1 MLSAYRQTPYNSHMK
16 CVIII
21 GPQAVG
27 KMTVGRAIA
36 EKTGYKLLHN
46 HMTIDFILNFFE
58 WDSDAFKRLDNLFRF
73 SLMEEVAKSDLPG
86 FIFTFMF
93 ALNRPEDWEYVRKIE
108 GVFHAQDHE
117 VVYLELEASEDV
129 RNERN
134 TTPLRLEHKPSKRNI
149 EESQKRFLEFGKNYR
164 LNSEPGEFEGRKHLR
179 INNEKLSPKE
189 VAKKAIREFS
199 L

>member
-1 MLSAYRQTPYNSHMK
+1 MK

-58 WDSDAFKRLDNLFRF
+58 WGSDAFKRLDNLFRF
-73 SLMEEVAKSDLPG
+73 SLMEEAANSDLPG

-93 ALNRPEDWEYVRKIE
+93 ALNRPEDWEYVQRIE
-108 GVFHAQDHE
+108 EVFQSKGHE
-117 VVYLELEASEDV
+117 VVYLELEAGLEV
-129 RNERN
+129 RKKRN

-149 EESQKRFLEFGKNYR
+149 EESQKRFLEFGKEYR
-164 LNSEPGEFEGRKHLR
+164 LNSKPGEFEGRKHLR
-179 INNEKLSPKE
+179 INNENLSPEE
-189 VAKKAIREFS
+189 VAERAIRE
-199 L
+199 LRL

>member
-1 MLSAYRQTPYNSHMK
+1 MK

-58 WDSDAFKRLDNLFRF
+58 WGSDAFKRLDNLFRF
-73 SLMEEVAKSDLPG
+73 SLMEEVASSDLPG

-93 ALNRPEDWEYVRKIE
+93 ALNRPEDWEYARRIE
-108 GVFHAQDHE
+108 DVFQSKGHE
-117 VVYLELEASEDV
+117 VVYLELEADLEV
-129 RNERN
+129 RKERN

-149 EESQKRFLEFGKNYR
+149 EESQKRFLEFGKDYR
-164 LNSEPGEFEGRKHLR
+164 LNSEPGEFEGRNHLR
-179 INNEKLSPKE
+179 INNENLSPEE
-189 VAKKAIREFS
+189 VADRAIRE
-199 L
+199 LEL

>member
-1 MLSAYRQTPYNSHMK
+1 MK

-46 HMTIDFILNFFE
+46 HMSIDFILPFFE
-58 WDSDAFKRLDNLFRF
+58 WGTDSFKKLDTLFRF
-73 SLMEEVAKSDLPG
+73 SVMEEMAASNLPG

-93 ALNRPEDWEYVRKIE
+93 CLNLKDDWDYAEKIE
-108 GVFHAQDHE
+108 NMFQSKGHE
-117 VVYLELEASEDV
+117 VVYLELEADLETRKS
-129 RNERN
+129 RN

-149 EESQKRFLEFGKNYR
+149 EESQKRLLEFRKEYR
-164 LNSEPGEFEGRKHLR
+164 VNSVAGEFEGRKHLKV
-179 INNEKLSPKE
+179 NNEKLTPE
-189 VAKKAIREFS
+189 QVADKAIEEFN

>member
-1 MLSAYRQTPYNSHMK
+1 MK

-27 KMTVGRAIA
+27 KMTIGRAIA
-36 EKTGYKLLHN
+36 GKTGYKLLHN

-58 WDSDAFKRLDNLFRF
+58 WGSNAFKRLDNVFRF
-73 SLMEEVAKSDLPG
+73 SLMEEVADSNLPG

-93 ALNRPEDWEYVRKIE
+93 ALNRPEDWEYVQRIE
-108 GVFHAQDHE
+108 EVFQSKGHE
-117 VVYLELEASEDV
+117 VVYLELEADINV
-129 RNERN
+129 RKERN

-149 EESQKRFLEFGKNYR
+149 VESQKRFLEFGKDYR
-164 LNSEPGEFEGRKHLR
+164 LNSKSGEFKGRKHLR
-179 INNEKLSPKE
+179 INNEKLSPEE
-189 VAKKAIREFS
+189 VAERAIQEFG